1 MRPHL
6 KEGHTSIRRKRWC
19 MFLQEWD
26 QEAQSPPNSRCWFW
40 FHTSWSPLPPVS
52 HAPPSL
58 CLGAATGHHVSVGA
72 AVGDGAD
79 VRKQGP
85 THTAG
90 VSVSPRSK
98 HHYANDFPAHP
109 TPVQSYIFII
119 HSEVHVHTRPAK
131 YLHPIYFNMP
141 RCNLETRFSFPKG
154 NVDYKVMN

>member
-40 FHTSWSPLPPVS
+40 FHTLWSPLPPVS

-109 TPVQSYIFII
+109 TP
-119 HSEVHVHTRPAK
+119 P
-131 YLHPIYFNMP
+131 P
-141 RCNLETRFSFPKG
+141 FSLTYSLFTLKFTYTQGQLSICILFTLKCPDAIWRQDSPFRRAISTIK
-154 NVDYKVMN
+154 

>member
-1 MRPHL
+1 MMYVSSGVRPRSP
-6 KEGHTSIRRKRWC
+6 KPAQ
-19 MFLQEWD
+19 LQVLILV
-26 QEAQSPPNSRCWFW
+26 SHFVVPP
-40 FHTSWSPLPPVS
+40 PPVS

-98 HHYANDFPAHP
+98 HHYANDFPAHL
-109 TPVQSYIFII
+109 TPPPFSLTYSLFTLKFTYIQGQLSICILFILKCPDAI
-119 HSEVHVHTRPAK
+119 WRQDSPFRRAMSTIK
-131 YLHPIYFNMP
+131 
-141 RCNLETRFSFPKG
+141 
-154 NVDYKVMN
+154 